1 MKVLITGSAGFIG
14 SHLVSFLLAK
24 GINVI
29 GIDNFATGFKENV
42 FRIKKIF
49 GSKYNFIEGSVLDLN
64 LMKKIL
70 NNVDFVIHLAA
81 QVSVIKSIEHPKETH
96 NLNATAFLEIIELA
110 KETEVKKI
118 VYPSSCAVYGNSK
131 NQKLNEDSKIDPL
144 SIYASTKYLNDLY
157 ASNFNCIDG

>member
-24 GINVI
+24 GINVV
-29 GIDNFATGFKENV
+29 GIDNFATGFQENV

-70 NNVDFVIHLAA
+70 NNVDFVLHLAA
-81 QVSVIKSIEHPKETH
+81 QGSVIKSI
-96 NLNATAFLEIIELA
+96 
-110 KETEVKKI
+110 
-118 VYPSSCAVYGNSK
+118 
-131 NQKLNEDSKIDPL
+131 
-144 SIYASTKYLNDLY
+144 
-157 ASNFNCIDG
+157 